1 MNFCGITLTPTET
14 VAIVGVGLT
23 VASEL
28 IAASPLKDNSIAQ
41 IAMTLIKGYTRRIG
55 AADTPRPSDQTGVAV
70 IQTQQD
76 LKKAVQSSPDKA
88 SPAPRRRGRPPGSKN
103 SSRSGSK
110 KA

>member
-55 AADTPRPSDQTGVAV
+55 AADTPRPSDQKVV
-70 IQTQQD
+70 PVQTQQK
-76 LKKAVQSSPDKA
+76 LSPDKS

>member
-28 IAASPLKDNSIAQ
+28 IAASPLKDNSIVQ

-55 AADTPRPSDQTGVAV
+55 AADTPRASDQ
-70 IQTQQD
+70 
-76 LKKAVQSSPDKA
+76 KAAPVQKSPDTT
-88 SPAPRRRGRPPGSKN
+88 SPAPRRRGRPKKTET
-103 SSRSGSK
+103 SSQTGSK